1 MKLLL
6 VEDEQ
11 RMLQALT
18 ELFRQEGYDVDA
30 YADGAEGGIAAESG
44 IYDVIV
50 LDVMLPSKDGFA
62 IARDVRRAGITTPI
76 LMLTAK
82 GEVQD
87 KVAGLDTGA
96 DDYLTKPF
104 LTEELLA
111 RVRALVRRGT
121 GAAVDRLEA
130 GNIALDEATLMLEN
144 TETDES
150 VRLSDKE
157 FRILEYF
164 LRNRG
169 RILTREQLAQRIWG
183 VESDAEYNNVEV
195 YVSFTRKKLA
205 YLDANVTIKAVRG
218 VGYELRV
225 SEELHA

>member
-6 VEDEQ
+6 GEDEQ
-11 RMLQALT
+11 RMVQALT
-18 ELFRQEGYDVDA
+18 EGVRQEGYDVDA
-30 YADGAEGGIAAESG
+30 FADGAEGCFAAESG

-50 LDVMLPSKDGFA
+50 LDVMLPGKDGCA
-62 IARDVRRAGITTPI
+62 VARDVRRAGVTTPI

-111 RVRALVRRGT
+111 RVRALARRGA
-121 GAAVDRLEA
+121 GAAVERLGA
-130 GNIALDEATLMLEN
+130 GNIVLDEATLTLEN
-144 TETDES
+144 AETGES

-157 FRILEYF
+157 SRILEYF

-183 VESDAEYNNVEV
+183 IESDAEYNNVEV

-218 VGYELRV
+218 VGYELRID
-225 SEELHA
+225 EEPVA

>member
-11 RMLQALT
+11 RMSQALT

-30 YADGAEGGIAAESG
+30 FVDGSEGGLAAESG

-50 LDVMLPSKDGFA
+50 LDIMLPHKDGFA
-62 IARDVRRAGITTPI
+62 VAQDVRRAGVTTPI

-87 KVAGLDTGA
+87 KVTGLDSGA

-111 RVRALVRRGT
+111 RVRALARRGA
-121 GAAVDRLEA
+121 GAAVQRLEA
-130 GNIALDEATLMLEN
+130 GNIALDEATSSLEN
-144 TETDES
+144 TSTHES

-157 FRILEYF
+157 FRLLEYI

-183 VESDAEYNNVEV
+183 IDNDAEYNNVEV
-195 YVSFTRKKLA
+195 YVSFARKKLA

-225 SEELHA
+225 AERVG

>member
-11 RMLQALT
+11 RMSQALT

-30 YADGAEGGIAAESG
+30 FADGAEGCIAAESG

-50 LDVMLPSKDGFA
+50 LDVMLPSKDGLSV
-62 IARDVRRAGITTPI
+62 ARDVRQAGIATPI

-111 RVRALVRRGT
+111 RVRALVRRGA
-121 GAAVDRLEA
+121 GAAIERLEA
-130 GNIALDEATLMLEN
+130 GNIALNEGTLTLEN
-144 TETDES
+144 TETGEN
-150 VRLSDKE
+150 VRMTDKE
-157 FRILEYF
+157 FHILEYF

-183 VESDAEYNNVEV
+183 IESDAEYNNVEV

-205 YLDANVTIKAVRG
+205 YLNANVTIKAVRG
-218 VGYELRV
+218 VGYELRA
-225 SEELHA
+225 SDGADA